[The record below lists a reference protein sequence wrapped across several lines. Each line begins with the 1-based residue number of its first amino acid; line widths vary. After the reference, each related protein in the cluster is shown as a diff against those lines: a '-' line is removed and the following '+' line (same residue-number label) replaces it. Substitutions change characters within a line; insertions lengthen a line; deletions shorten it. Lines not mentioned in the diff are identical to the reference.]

1 LQHDRHRTP
10 AFDISVLATRGVLT
24 TVLIEEMTW
33 PELEAAV
40 AAGKTTVVLACGAT
54 EQHGPHLPIGTDT
67 FLGTEIAERAA
78 KLAGNALVAPT
89 LRPGLSDHHIDF
101 PGTLTLRPQTFLDLL
116 ADTCTSLARHG
127 FERIVIF
134 PSHGGNA
141 DVMKAHVPWL
151 ARRLA
156 ETCELVFSLGTL
168 EKIHEL
174 SAWLAERGV
183 SIGRSGAH
191 AGFAETSMMLA
202 FRGELVRRD
211 AFEAGLSDDDFY
223 RPERI
228 RSSQLDSFI
237 RGIRA
242 QSPNGVLGDPTGA
255 DAEVGE
261 QLLQMSAEALARDL
275 VAAPEGIRLQPAHG
289 PEG

>member
-1 LQHDRHRTP
+1 
-10 AFDISVLATRGVLT
+10 
-24 TVLIEEMTW
+24 MTW
-33 PELEAAV
+33 REVEEAV

-67 FLGTEIAERAA
+67 FLGTAIAERAA
-78 KLAGNALVAPT
+78 QIAGNALVAPT

-101 PGTLTLRPQTFLDLL
+101 PGTLTLRPETFLDLL
-116 ADTCTSLARHG
+116 ADMCTSLARHG
-127 FERIVIF
+127 FDRIVIF

-156 ETCELVFSLGTL
+156 GSCELVFSLGTL
-168 EKIHEL
+168 EKIQEL
-174 SAWLAERGV
+174 AAWLAERGI

-202 FRGELVRRD
+202 YRGELVRTEE
-211 AFEAGLSDDDFY
+211 FEPGLVDEDFY

-228 RSSQLDSFI
+228 RASQLDSFI

-242 QSPNGVLGDPTGA
+242 QSPNGVLGDPTDA
-255 DAEVGE
+255 DADTGE

-275 VAAPEGIRLQPAHG
+275 TASREGIRPQPAHAPEG
-289 PEG
+289 